1 MICQQTASEA
11 GRTDFNPSVR
21 APGRAGFN
29 QSVQAFGE
37 YEYCIIGPD
46 HPRRAEI
53 EGFIGE
59 RFAAVHDAHIT
70 SFMTQLI
77 ALTDGHGVIKSAIGV
92 RDASN
97 TRLFLEHYLDVPVE
111 KAIAS
116 QADKYQQQA
125 VRKQI
130 VEVGNLA
137 SVDRNAS
144 RRLFEFLALHL
155 IQSGY
160 QWIVFTG
167 CTSLRHIFKRMQ
179 LELISL
185 GNADQMR
192 LPRELGSWGRYY
204 DNSPQV
210 MAGLLSGGLT
220 LALKACTGMPGARA

>member
-1 MICQQTASEA
+1 MMCQQTASEA
-11 GRTDFNPSVR
+11 GRADFNPFVR
-21 APGRAGFN
+21 FSGKKDFN
-29 QSVQAFGE
+29 LPAQESSEFE
-37 YEYCIIGPD
+37 YHIIGPE
-46 HPRRAEI
+46 HPLRAET
-53 EGFIGE
+53 ERFIGE

-77 ALTDGHGVIKSAIGV
+77 VLTDAQGAIKSAIGV
-92 RDASN
+92 RNAGN
-97 TRLFLEHYLDVPVE
+97 TRLLLEHYLDFPVE
-111 KAIAS
+111 KAITA
-116 QADKYQQQA
+116 QAEKHQQQA

-167 CTSLRHIFKRMQ
+167 CTSLRHVFKRMQ

-185 GNADQMR
+185 GNADQTR

-204 DNSPQV
+204 DNNPQV
-210 MAGLLSGGLT
+210 MAGLLSDGLS
-220 LALKACTGMPGARA
+220 LALKACTGMQGART